1 MIFGQH
7 QLKYQPRL
15 LVSMVKEDG
24 PWEPGDEIDWP
35 YRANRYIKALSDTD
49 ANNRVLA
56 LSRISQ
62 EWLDEMI
69 MMTMPFSN
77 SEKAM
82 MSFIANT
89 LIEGDPKQS
98 IKSMSCTIGDVQ
110 SAVASLIRSGVEYD
124 LSSFIGTNSPAAT
137 LYVSFA
143 NQFNLDPRQP
153 GLPLNQRTPVA
164 AHVYKRLT
172 DVEFEIAN
180 TSHSENVLNGGKPA
194 LPITNLDYKGASTDR
209 ATWFL
214 GIFIH
219 YTLLEREVMDSFLNT
234 NMVQKRTL
242 INRHFR

>member
-1 MIFGQH
+1 MS
-7 QLKYQPRL
+7 K
-15 LVSMVKEDG
+15 KDG

-35 YRANRYIKALSDTD
+35 HKGNQYIKALSDTD
-49 ANNRVLA
+49 AANRVLA
-56 LSRISQ
+56 LSHISH
-62 EWLDEMI
+62 EWVSEMAD
-69 MMTMPFSN
+69 MTMLFSN

-110 SAVASLIRSGVEYD
+110 FAVADVIRKSMQYD
-124 LSSFIGTNSPAAT
+124 LDRMPSDADPEAFYRSIAA
-137 LYVSFA
+137 
-143 NQFNLDPRQP
+143 QFMLDPRKP
-153 GLPLNQRTPVA
+153 GLPLNQRIPVA

-180 TSHSENVLNGGKPA
+180 TSHSENVFNDRNPP
-194 LPITNLDYKGASTDR
+194 LPTTNLDYKGASNDR

-219 YTLLEREVMDSFLNT
+219 YTLRESEVMDSFINT
-234 NMVQKRTL
+234 SMVQKRTL